1 MQIYYLR
8 THERL
13 WDLSAENPILSKV
26 RYTHKDMKLLKS
38 RGLNLEWCEK
48 DNV

>member
-1 MQIYYLR
+1 MKAYEI
-8 THERL
+8 
-13 WDLSAENPILSKV
+13 SADNLILSKV